1 MNMLRKLADRL
12 ISLSAFIGSAGLII
26 EMLVILVDVI
36 GRAFGFPLFG
46 SQDLITMTMI
56 LIVFGA
62 MALCDRQGG
71 HIAVDLLERKFPAK
85 LNRMIDAVSALM
97 GAVIFVMLALAV
109 YDVVAI
115 TVRFNMPDSTNLL
128 NLPMT
133 YFRMALIAFALITAF
148 GMLLRSI
155 ELATSSRDVRGE
167 RDYML

>member
-1 MNMLRKLADRL
+1 MKD
-12 ISLSAFIGSAGLII
+12 
-26 EMLVILVDVI
+26 
-36 GRAFGFPLFG
+36 
-46 SQDLITMTMI
+46 
-56 LIVFGA
+56 
-62 MALCDRQGG
+62 AL
-71 HIAVDLLERKFPAK
+71 
-85 LNRMIDAVSALM
+85 SALM